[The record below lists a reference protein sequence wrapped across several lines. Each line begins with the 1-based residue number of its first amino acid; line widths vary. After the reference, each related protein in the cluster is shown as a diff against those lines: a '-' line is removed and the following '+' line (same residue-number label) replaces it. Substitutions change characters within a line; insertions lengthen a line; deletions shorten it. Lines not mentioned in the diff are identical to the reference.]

1 VPPNILVLQ
10 IESAVNIPLYL
21 TVHPSTNERERARI
35 PPGARW
41 TRDVYIDRDL
51 RLAYNNSAS
60 TRGNLD
66 EEPHEDQAIGRK
78 AAERPGAQSHID
90 QCGKC
95 SAGCPVAFA
104 MDLLPSQVIRLV
116 QLGLEEALE
125 ANAIWYCASCQTCL
139 SRCPRG
145 VDLPRIMEALRQIVL
160 RDQGDRLAATDLPD
174 DLLAEAPQLA
184 IIGILRKHTS

>member
-1 VPPNILVLQ
+1 M
-10 IESAVNIPLYL
+10 
-21 TVHPSTNERERARI
+21 RI
-35 PPGARW
+35 K
-41 TRDVYIDRDL
+41 L
-51 RLAYNNSAS
+51 S
-60 TRGNLD
+60 
-66 EEPHEDQAIGRK
+66 
-78 AAERPGAQSHID
+78 AERLQNDLVRKVTSISGQELLACN

-116 QLGLEEALE
+116 QLGSEEALE

-160 RDQGDRLAATDLPD
+160 RDRGDRLAPTDLPD

-184 IIGILRKHTS
+184 VIGSLHKFTS

>member
-1 VPPNILVLQ
+1 MRIKLSAEKLQ
-10 IESAVNIPLYL
+10 SSFVRRVIEISGQELWACN
-21 TVHPSTNERERARI
+21 
-35 PPGARW
+35 
-41 TRDVYIDRDL
+41 
-51 RLAYNNSAS
+51 
-60 TRGNLD
+60 
-66 EEPHEDQAIGRK
+66 
-78 AAERPGAQSHID
+78 

-116 QLGLEEALE
+116 QLGSEEALE

-145 VDLPRIMEALRQIVL
+145 VDLPRIMEALRQTVL
-160 RDQGDRLAATDLPD
+160 RDQGDHLAAADIPD